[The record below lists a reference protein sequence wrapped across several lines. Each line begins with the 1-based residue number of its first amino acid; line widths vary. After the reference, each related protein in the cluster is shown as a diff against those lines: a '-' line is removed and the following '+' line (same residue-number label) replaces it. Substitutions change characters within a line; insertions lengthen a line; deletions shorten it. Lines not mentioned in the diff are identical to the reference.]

1 MQEITMNKRINYRA
15 LTIKRLQDDLGLS
28 KEYAINY
35 YNRAYT
41 SALASVKGNHKG
53 MNVAREVY
61 GSLFYQSVNTFELE
75 GGGRLVLNEIYQ
87 KSKNIPADVLLKKM
101 EGFMEKYG
109 DSKFIQEARES
120 FASGKITRK
129 QFNERI
135 KTFKAYNV
143 RYLISGS

>member
-1 MQEITMNKRINYRA
+1 MNKRINYRA

-28 KEYAINY
+28 KEYATNY

-101 EGFMEKYG
+101 EGFMEKYE

-120 FASGKITRK
+120 FASGKITRR

-135 KTFKAYNV
+135 KTFKTYNV

>member
-1 MQEITMNKRINYRA
+1 MQETTMNKRINYRA

-87 KSKNIPADVLLKKM
+87 KSKNIPADVLLNKM

-109 DSKFIQEARES
+109 ESKFIQEARES

-135 KTFKAYNV
+135 KTFKQVNV
-143 RYLISGS
+143 KYLISGS

>member
-1 MQEITMNKRINYRA
+1 MNKRINYRA

-28 KEYAINY
+28 KEYAVNY

-87 KSKNIPADVLLKKM
+87 NSKNIPADVLLKKM

-109 DSKFIQEARES
+109 
-120 FASGKITRK
+120 
-129 QFNERI
+129 
-135 KTFKAYNV
+135 KTFNIEQLPDSRFKSNDNREWMNIYQF
-143 RYLISGS
+143 RKKKE